1 MIKISSTSASK
12 AGTKS
17 LSGNSQ
23 FKTTSNTNAVNPATT
38 FTAVLKNSAIKSFDG
53 TMQELIAIVQKTGNI
68 FLRNPNEDNLN
79 SYKDSLKQYLEKFK
93 NEFISLSQEFG
104 LKPNGD
110 KNVYTILNTIESD
123 VAAITRDTLTN
134 NKATELLATLDDI
147 RGLVIDILG

>member
-1 MIKISSTSASK
+1 MVKISSTTASK

-23 FKTTSNTNAVNPATT
+23 FKAASNTNAVNPATT

-79 SYKDSLKQYLEKFK
+79 SYKNSLKQYLEKFK

>member
-1 MIKISSTSASK
+1 MVKISSTSASK

-23 FKTTSNTNAVNPATT
+23 FKATSNTNAVNPATT

-79 SYKDSLKQYLEKFK
+79 SYKNSLKQYLEKFK